1 MGLLIKETLLCV
13 VNFFM
18 RKAYLSLGLLAAA
31 CPLALTAPALQPPT
45 GWQTN
50 GHRLECTYQLA
61 NFAESVTFIE
71 RLVAP
76 AEALSHH
83 PDVAIA
89 YNRVSL
95 SLTTHDAGGL
105 TNLDLQLAQAIA
117 AIAAQQ
123 DPPLHCL
130 PQR

>member
-1 MGLLIKETLLCV
+1 
-13 VNFFM
+13 M
-18 RKAYLSLGLLAAA
+18 RKACLSLGLLVVA
-31 CPLALTAPALQPPT
+31 CPLAALAAPAPKPPT

-50 GHRLECTYQLA
+50 GHRLECTYELA

-71 RLVAP
+71 QLVAP

-95 SLTTHDAGGL
+95 SLTTHDADGL
-105 TNLDLQLAQAIA
+105 TDLDLKLAQAIDD
-117 AIAAQQ
+117 IATQQ
-123 DPPLHCL
+123 NPPLHCL
-130 PQR
+130 PKR